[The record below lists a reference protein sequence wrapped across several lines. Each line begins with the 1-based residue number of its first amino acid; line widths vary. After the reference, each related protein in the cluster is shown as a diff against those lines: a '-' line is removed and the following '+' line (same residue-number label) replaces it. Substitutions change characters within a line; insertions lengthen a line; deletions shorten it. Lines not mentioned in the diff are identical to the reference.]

1 MKPQATSTQQ
11 ILQACR
17 QIVRAQGLGSI
28 SIRSAAAASGVAVG
42 TIYHY
47 FPSKEALLL
56 AVTADVWSQIF
67 GLADDEGEQE
77 GQPGYEP
84 LSGEE
89 GQPTREVQPGPEGQ
103 PTREV
108 QPGPEGQSA
117 REVQPGPEG
126 QPTREVQL
134 GPEGQPS
141 CESHAE
147 SLPARSFVSYVQQ
160 MFEGARSR
168 LQQYPGFLGAHAV
181 NLGLYGGGNKGG
193 HRRAGCMSG
202 SPETDAAAMGAAAVD
217 TAATDAAATGTA
229 AADANGVR
237 HMRSF
242 FARLRGG
249 LADAL
254 ARDSCVR
261 ADAFGSQLT
270 SEEFV
275 GFVLQN
281 ILLLLVTGQE
291 SCHTL
296 LAVIQATIY

>member
-17 QIVRAQGLGSI
+17 QIVRVQGLGSI

-67 GLADDEGEQE
+67 GLADDEGGQE

-89 GQPTREVQPGPEGQ
+89 GQPAREVQPGPEGQ

-108 QPGPEGQSA
+108 QP
-117 REVQPGPEG
+117 
-126 QPTREVQL
+126 

-181 NLGLYGGGNKGG
+181 NLGLYGGGNEGG
-193 HRRAGCMSG
+193 HKRAGCMSG
-202 SPETDAAAMGAAAVD
+202 SPATDAAATGAAAVD
-217 TAATDAAATGTA
+217 TAATDAAATGTT

-270 SEEFV
+270 SEELV
-275 GFVLQN
+275 GLVLQN

>member
-17 QIVRAQGLGSI
+17 QIVHAQGLGSI

-67 GLADDEGEQE
+67 GLADDEGGQE

-84 LSGEE
+84 LSGK
-89 GQPTREVQPGPEGQ
+89 
-103 PTREV
+103 
-108 QPGPEGQSA
+108 EGQSA
-117 REVQPGPEG
+117 REVQP
-126 QPTREVQL
+126 

-181 NLGLYGGGNKGG
+181 NLGLYGGGNEGG
-193 HRRAGCMSG
+193 HRRAGCMTE
-202 SPETDAAAMGAAAVD
+202 SP
-217 TAATDAAATGTA
+217 ATDAAEMGTA
-229 AADANGVR
+229 AADANGVQY
-237 HMRSF
+237 MRSF
-242 FARLRGG
+242 FARLRGD

-261 ADAFGSQLT
+261 ADAFGSKLT

-291 SCHTL
+291 SCRTL
-296 LAVIQATIY
+296 LAFIQATIY

>member
-17 QIVRAQGLGSI
+17 QIARAQGLGNI

-67 GLADDEGEQE
+67 GLADDEG
-77 GQPGYEP
+77 GQ
-84 LSGEE
+84 
-89 GQPTREVQPGPEGQ
+89 
-103 PTREV
+103 
-108 QPGPEGQSA
+108 EGQSA
-117 REVQPGPEG
+117 REVQPG
-126 QPTREVQL
+126 Q
-134 GPEGQPS
+134 EGQPS

-181 NLGLYGGGNKGG
+181 NLGLYGGGNEGG

-202 SPETDAAAMGAAAVD
+202 
-217 TAATDAAATGTA
+217 
-229 AADANGVR
+229 
-237 HMRSF
+237 
-242 FARLRGG
+242 
-249 LADAL
+249 
-254 ARDSCVR
+254 
-261 ADAFGSQLT
+261 
-270 SEEFV
+270 
-275 GFVLQN
+275 
-281 ILLLLVTGQE
+281 
-291 SCHTL
+291 
-296 LAVIQATIY
+296 